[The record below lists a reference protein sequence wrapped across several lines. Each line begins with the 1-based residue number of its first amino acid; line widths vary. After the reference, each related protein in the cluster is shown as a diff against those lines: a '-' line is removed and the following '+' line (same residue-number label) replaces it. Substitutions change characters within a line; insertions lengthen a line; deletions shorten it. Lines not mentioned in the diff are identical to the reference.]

1 LHQQQRAK
9 AAALRK
15 KKGEIAEEPRALLL
29 PPLAAK
35 PTFTSAKLSSLPDL
49 RSAIKAWHR
58 EFYAEGP
65 YGEDVA
71 ALAKYLRDVVVE
83 ERDLQKAV
91 SAVRWM
97 GWVLEE
103 EGGEGAGG
111 STAGDGAWAGALE
124 RVKKSVQGAFGERG
138 LGRVDLM

>member
-1 LHQQQRAK
+1 M
-9 AAALRK
+9 
-15 KKGEIAEEPRALLL
+15 
-29 PPLAAK
+29 PPLAPK

-103 EGGEGAGG
+103 EGGEDGG
-111 STAGDGAWAGALE
+111 RVSTAGDGAWAEALG
-124 RVKKSVQGAFGERG
+124 RVKESVQGAVGERG
-138 LGRVDLM
+138 LGRVDLE

>member
-1 LHQQQRAK
+1 M
-9 AAALRK
+9 
-15 KKGEIAEEPRALLL
+15 
-29 PPLAAK
+29 PPLAPK

-49 RSAIKAWHR
+49 RSAIKAWHH

-65 YGEDVA
+65 YDEDVA

-83 ERDLQKAV
+83 ERDMEKAV

-103 EGGEGAGG
+103 ESGEEGGG
-111 STAGDGAWAGALE
+111 STAGDGAWVEALV
-124 RVKKSVQGAFGERG
+124 RVKDSVQAAVQERG
-138 LGRVDLM
+138 LGRVDLE